1 MSRVGPI
8 DYGVAASTLRGQ
20 TECGDVCLVREV
32 DDGALVVAMDGLGHG
47 ADAAAAARQAAGL
60 IERHANES
68 LISLA
73 TRCHDRLKQTR
84 GVVMGLAN
92 FDRRERSV
100 SWLGVGNIEGRLL
113 RGGQSAG
120 LRTANLV
127 QRPGVI
133 GGRLPPLVTET
144 IPLGTGDV
152 LIFATDGVHPD
163 FTEHVD
169 MNDSPQ
175 HIAEQILARC
185 GKESDD
191 ALVVVARYE
200 E

>member
-1 MSRVGPI
+1 
-8 DYGVAASTLRGQ
+8 
-20 TECGDVCLVREV
+20 
-32 DDGALVVAMDGLGHG
+32 
-47 ADAAAAARQAAGL
+47 
-60 IERHANES
+60 
-68 LISLA
+68 
-73 TRCHDRLKQTR
+73 
-84 GVVMGLAN
+84 
-92 FDRRERSV
+92 
-100 SWLGVGNIEGRLL
+100 
-113 RGGQSAG
+113 
-120 LRTANLV
+120 
-127 QRPGVI
+127 VI

-169 MNDSPQ
+169 MSDSPQ